1 MVLTRRFRL
10 SLHVA
15 ILVGVKEAV
24 IIESSSRHKAARFPS
39 ISINV
44 QLFQRL
50 KCLIPFPQFPLLF
63 PFELQAN
70 RDICQE
76 GGCLKSSSR
85 GGQADSRGHLCC

>member
-1 MVLTRRFRL
+1 MFKEMHTLLALENLHKSASYRLHARKIWFRLVGLGL

-44 QLFQRL
+44 
-50 KCLIPFPQFPLLF
+50 
-63 PFELQAN
+63 
-70 RDICQE
+70 
-76 GGCLKSSSR
+76 
-85 GGQADSRGHLCC
+85 